1 MVAMQIH
8 INVMTNTSQAWSITN
23 PTNGRAEN
31 MQCATSIKVTTMEI
45 NTPLT
50 IASTHDP
57 DFNNG
62 LQKKIQKIIFIL
74 YLITLFKILNH
85 WTHFFGIY
93 MYVLIMFND
102 DGLEFFC
109 PANQNIYK
117 YILYI
122 HMYNFLTVNLII
134 IMVKLNFQ
142 GNYEEFSG

>member
-1 MVAMQIH
+1 MDEQKTC
-8 INVMTNTSQAWSITN
+8 NVRRQSRSLPWRSIRPSRLRQHMIQTL
-23 PTNGRAEN
+23 
-31 MQCATSIKVTTMEI
+31 TM
-45 NTPLT
+45 
-50 IASTHDP
+50 ACR
-57 DFNNG
+57 
-62 LQKKIQKIIFIL
+62 KKIQKIIFIL

-142 GNYEEFSG
+142 RNYEELSG

>member
-8 INVMTNTSQAWSITN
+8 INVMTNTSYAWSITN

-62 LQKKIQKIIFIL
+62 L
-74 YLITLFKILNH
+74 
-85 WTHFFGIY
+85 
-93 MYVLIMFND
+93 
-102 DGLEFFC
+102 
-109 PANQNIYK
+109 
-117 YILYI
+117 
-122 HMYNFLTVNLII
+122 
-134 IMVKLNFQ
+134 
-142 GNYEEFSG
+142 

>member
-1 MVAMQIH
+1 
-8 INVMTNTSQAWSITN
+8 
-23 PTNGRAEN
+23 
-31 MQCATSIKVTTMEI
+31 
-45 NTPLT
+45 
-50 IASTHDP
+50 
-57 DFNNG
+57 
-62 LQKKIQKIIFIL
+62 
-74 YLITLFKILNH
+74 
-85 WTHFFGIY
+85 

-122 HMYNFLTVNLII
+122 HMFFLTVNLII

>member
-62 LQKKIQKIIFIL
+62 LQKKNQKIIFIL

-85 WTHFFGIY
+85 WTHFFLVFI
-93 MYVLIMFND
+93 YVLIMFND

-109 PANQNIYK
+109 PQNIYK

-134 IMVKLNFQ
+134 IMVKSNFQ
-142 GNYEEFSG
+142 RNYEEFSG